1 VSRRKSSRKKEV
13 HTSSVNTADF
23 MTSIQKIY
31 SPEELLTLSKTL
43 AKLTNLIRPPIT
55 TPPKVSELIPVME
68 ILRLHLPLLSTLIG
82 LYVSFFPKLFQ
93 DQWTFSKTN
102 EHSLVLILFWYVR
115 KGLLLLNCQD
125 DPSYDTNGVWDPC
138 VITVWRAYKVNF
150 IILFI

>member
-1 VSRRKSSRKKEV
+1 MSYKKSSRKNQSHISEA
-13 HTSSVNTADF
+13 NTADF

-55 TPPKVSELIPVME
+55 TPPNVSELIPVME

-93 DQWTFSKTN
+93 DQWTFSGPYPILICKKKAPFIKLSGR
-102 EHSLVLILFWYVR
+102 SLLRY
-115 KGLLLLNCQD
+115 Q
-125 DPSYDTNGVWDPC
+125 
-138 VITVWRAYKVNF
+138 WRARSMRNNSMKS
-150 IILFI
+150 I

>member
-1 VSRRKSSRKKEV
+1 MCPDGFIAISPGPFNFSILIHLTFNFLISTRRHIELSSIIDVSRRKSSRKKEV

-93 DQWTFSKTN
+93 DQ
-102 EHSLVLILFWYVR
+102 
-115 KGLLLLNCQD
+115 
-125 DPSYDTNGVWDPC
+125 
-138 VITVWRAYKVNF
+138 
-150 IILFI
+150 

>member
-1 VSRRKSSRKKEV
+1 VSRRKSSRKKEA
-13 HTSSVNTADF
+13 HTSRVNTADF

-93 DQWTFSKTN
+93 DQ
-102 EHSLVLILFWYVR
+102 
-115 KGLLLLNCQD
+115 
-125 DPSYDTNGVWDPC
+125 
-138 VITVWRAYKVNF
+138 
-150 IILFI
+150 

>member
-55 TPPKVSELIPVME
+55 TPPKVWELIPVME

-82 LYVSFFPKLFQ
+82 LYVSFFPN
-93 DQWTFSKTN
+93 FSKTN
-102 EHSLVLILFWYVR
+102 EHSLVLILF
-115 KGLLLLNCQD
+115 
-125 DPSYDTNGVWDPC
+125 
-138 VITVWRAYKVNF
+138 
-150 IILFI
+150 